1 MQWFRVRRKRGVYLG
16 MFFRPLLWRKRLSE
30 TTWYSV
36 WAFCILTLAG
46 ILIGALTLY
55 LSAHSMPE
63 LLPEQLMEAYLGY
76 GQLLVLNLL
85 PSVLCIWFFYFLV
98 GRGWLS
104 YLFTAIPVVGCALI
118 NYYKIQLRG
127 DPFLAVDLGLVSEA
141 GGITGNYTLV
151 ITREMELVFLWLLLG
166 FLVVLCL
173 TPGKMNRS
181 LERIF
186 VLLSSGVL
194 FGVALLSLYCNA
206 PLYEKNTPQEPWLN
220 TWSETE
226 VFLAHGFSYSFL
238 YSIQDMLPTPPKG
251 YDPKVAEMALARYEE
266 QPLSESEKVN
276 VVGIMLEAFCDLTD
290 FPALAQQEGVQS
302 VYELWHMLEEQSVSG
317 NLLTNIFAGG
327 TVDSEWCFLT
337 GYSQYETFRK
347 PTDSYVWYFNR
358 QGYYTRGG
366 HPGFGWFYN
375 RENINDYLG
384 FQEYWFTENH
394 YGTLV
399 DPVVAQWN
407 SDTILVD
414 EIVKDLKAH
423 SRKGPVFSFSVSYQ
437 NHGPYESEYTS
448 GTYYINPDTVPFTEE
463 TCHIFNN
470 YLHGIEGTISAMQ
483 SLVNQLEEMQEP
495 VVLVLFGD
503 HKPWGGNGNSA
514 YTDIG
519 VDFDLSTIEGF
530 YDYFST
536 PYLIWANTAAKEQLQ
551 QPFVG
556 EGGDFSPCFLMNELF
571 EQCGWTGGSSFLQL
585 SEEMRQITPLVHE
598 QEIYFDRFGRLTRE
612 LSGERLDS
620 LNEYLYIQYYR
631 QHKVEPE
638 A

>member
-1 MQWFRVRRKRGVYLG
+1 
-16 MFFRPLLWRKRLSE
+16 MFFRPLLWRKRLRE
-30 TTWYSV
+30 TNWYSIWV
-36 WAFCILTLAG
+36 VIVLTGAG
-46 ILIGALTLY
+46 ALIGALTLY
-55 LSAHSMPE
+55 LSAYSMPE
-63 LLPEQLMEAYLGY
+63 LLPEQLLEAYLEY
-76 GQLLVLNLL
+76 GQLLALNLL
-85 PSVLCIWFFYFLV
+85 PSILFIWFFFFLV

-104 YLFTAIPVVGCALI
+104 YFLTGFIMIGSTLI

-127 DPFLAVDLGLVSEA
+127 DPFLAADMGLISEA
-141 GGITGNYTLV
+141 GGITGNYSLV
-151 ITREMELVFLWLLLG
+151 ITREMEIVFLWAVFG

-173 TPGKMNRS
+173 VPGKQKRTG
-181 LERIF
+181 ERIF
-186 VLLSSGVL
+186 ALLSCGSL
-194 FGVALLSLYCNA
+194 LGVALLSLYCNA
-206 PLYEKNTPQEPWLN
+206 PLYEKNTPQQSWLN

-251 YDPKVAEMALARYEE
+251 YDPKIAEMALARYEE
-266 QPLSESEKVN
+266 QPLSEEEKVN

-290 FPALAQQEGVQS
+290 FPELAQQEGVQK
-302 VYELWHMLEEQSVSG
+302 VYEPWHMLEEQSVSG

-337 GYSQYETFRK
+337 GYSQYEAFRK

-358 QGYYTRGG
+358 QGYATRGG

-375 RENINDYLG
+375 RENINEYLG

-394 YGTLV
+394 YGELV
-399 DPVVAQWN
+399 DPIAAQWN

-414 EIVKDLKAH
+414 EIVKDVKQH
-423 SRKGPVFSFSVSYQ
+423 TKTGEQPVFSFSVSYQ
-437 NHGPYESEYTS
+437 NHGPYESQYTS
-448 GTYYINPDTVPFTEE
+448 GTYYINADTVPFSME

-470 YLHGIEGTISAMQ
+470 YLSGIEQTIAAMQ
-483 SLVNQLEEMQEP
+483 SLVNQLEEMEEP

-514 YTDIG
+514 YTEIG
-519 VDFDLSTIEGF
+519 ADFDLSTIEGF
-530 YDYFST
+530 YEYFST

-571 EQCGWTGGSSFLQL
+571 EQCGWSGGSSFLQL
-585 SEEMRQITPLVHE
+585 SEEMRQITPLVH
-598 QEIYFDRFGRLTRE
+598 QQGIYFDLFGNPTRE

-620 LNEYLYIQYYR
+620 LNEYLYTQYYR
-631 QHKVEPE
+631 QHKIEPE